1 MKKLVLGAAALVFGV
16 MANAQLQQGNWMVG
30 AQVANV
36 KFTNGFNMNLTPKLA
51 YFVQDRWAL
60 GAQVGL
66 NVSSPEGTS
75 DTQTDWSIAPFTRY
89 YFANNEIDN
98 LLNNGVFFAEGS
110 AGFGGN
116 NSSAGDSTNGVE
128 LGIGAGYAYFIT
140 PSVGL
145 EGLLKYQGL
154 VGGGNTNAQGNLYL
168 GIGFQIY
175 LPNSKA
181 KAALRDQQ

>member
-1 MKKLVLGAAALVFGV
+1 MKKLVLGAAALVLGV
-16 MANAQLQQGNWMVG
+16 TANAQLQQGNWMVG

-175 LPNSKA
+175 LPSSKA

>member
-1 MKKLVLGAAALVFGV
+1 MKKLLIAGAMALMGIT
-16 MANAQLQQGNWMVG
+16 ANAQLQQGNWMVG
-30 AQVANV
+30 AHVANV
-36 KFTNGFNMNLTPKLA
+36 KFTNGFNLNLTPQLG
-51 YFVQDRWAL
+51 YFVQDRWAV

-66 NVSSPEGTS
+66 NIFSPEGTG

-89 YFANNEIDN
+89 YFASTEIDN
-98 LLNNGVFFAEGS
+98 LLNNGAFFAEGS

-116 NSSAGDSTNGVE
+116 NSSTGNSTNGVE

-145 EGLLKYQGL
+145 EGMLKYQGL
-154 VGGGNTNAQGNLYL
+154 VGGGNTSSQGDLYL
-168 GIGFQIY
+168 GVGFQIY

-181 KAALRDQQ
+181 KTALKDQQ